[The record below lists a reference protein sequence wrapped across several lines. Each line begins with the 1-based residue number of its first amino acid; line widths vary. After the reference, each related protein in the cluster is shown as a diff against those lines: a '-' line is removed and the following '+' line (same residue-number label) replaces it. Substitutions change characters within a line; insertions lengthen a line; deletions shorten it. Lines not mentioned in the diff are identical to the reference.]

1 MTLHGPADLL
11 RRCVA
16 LLLLLLLAAMPVAAQ
31 NGGAARLAVG
41 DVLQVVL
48 PGEDAF
54 ANTIQVDREG
64 RIELPE
70 SGAVPVAGLTLA
82 EARERVRGVLA
93 QRFRDL
99 SRFNLVL
106 RERKLLLTVY
116 GYVRTPGPVELPR
129 GANVQQAIAAAGGLL
144 PGAQMDRM
152 QVRRDGQPI
161 SFDYKRYL
169 DTGDGSVL
177 PTLRTLDEIFVPAS
191 PLTGNV
197 EVPFDAGA
205 LTRQGDAGTDT
216 PAIRV
221 FGEVNSGGSFAWK
234 EGMTVMD
241 ALMRAGGVTR
251 FAGTEQVRIIAGAE
265 PKIFN
270 LKAFLDTGQAALN
283 PRIAG
288 GTTIFVPVV
297 SEEVK
302 VGPRVIYIMGEI
314 QKAGAYEIKPGMGF
328 FDIIANAGGPTRFA
342 ETRQVRIIRADGRQ
356 VELFDLGGFIERG
369 GGNAP
374 EVRPGDAIFIPEK
387 ANEGQ
392 TASWLRV
399 PTTRAVRVLGAVRSP
414 GRFEWSD
421 EMSLLDLLAQA
432 GGPSDRADTS
442 SVQILPGDRATPIR
456 FDLQKF
462 LDQGGRFA
470 SLPVIRAGYTIT
482 IPEQLSAPNDTRGT
496 WLRQE
501 ADRSIYVMGS
511 IGAPGRYA
519 FDAKLSFLD
528 IISAANGP
536 SSSADLQNIRITHR
550 GESRDRVSRVNLAAY
565 FETGDDTIIP
575 RIRPGDV
582 IYVPDRNRSYL
593 EQPAGNVVRVLGAVG
608 KPGRYPITEGMTIL
622 DLLAEA
628 GGTGGSALDT
638 RIVVVNLS
646 CCANEA
652 RTFDLQKFARSG
664 DFATLPVVRAGD
676 TVYVPSTGQS
686 EWRLFFDGFRD
697 VVSVLS
703 IIALLKVL

>member
-1 MTLHGPADLL
+1 MRD
-11 RRCVA
+11 
-16 LLLLLLLAAMPVAAQ
+16 
-31 NGGAARLAVG
+31 
-41 DVLQVVL
+41 
-48 PGEDAF
+48 
-54 ANTIQVDREG
+54 
-64 RIELPE
+64 
-70 SGAVPVAGLTLA
+70 
-82 EARERVRGVLA
+82 VLA
-93 QRFRDL
+93 QSFRDL

-106 RERKLLLTVY
+106 RERKLLLSVY
-116 GYVRTPGPVELPR
+116 GYVKTPGPVELPT
-129 GANVQQAIAAAGGLL
+129 GANVQQALAAAGGLS
-144 PGAQMDRM
+144 PGAQLDRM
-152 QVRRDGQPI
+152 QVRRNGQAI
-161 SFDYKRYL
+161 AFDYKRYL
-169 DTGDGSVL
+169 DSGDAKLL
-177 PTLRTLDEIFVPAS
+177 PPLRTLDEIFVPAS

-205 LTRQGDAGTDT
+205 LTRQGDAGQDT
-216 PAIRV
+216 PSVRV

-234 EGMTVMD
+234 DGMTVMD

-270 LKAFLDTGQAALN
+270 LKAFLDTGRAALN

-288 GTTIFVPVV
+288 GSTIFVPVV

-369 GGNAP
+369 GGNP
-374 EVRPGDAIFIPEK
+374 PDIKPGDAIFIPEK

-399 PTTRAVRVLGAVRSP
+399 PTSRAVRVLGAVRSP
-414 GRFEWSD
+414 GRFEWAD

-432 GGPSDRADTS
+432 GGPTERSDTS
-442 SVQILPGDRATPIR
+442 AVKILAGDRANPVI
-456 FDLQKF
+456 FDLQRF
-462 LDQGGRFA
+462 LQEGGRFA
-470 SLPVIRAGYTIT
+470 SLPAIHAGYTIT
-482 IPEQLSAPNDTRGT
+482 VPEQLQSPTDTRST
-496 WLRQE
+496 WLRQD

-528 IISAANGP
+528 IMTAANGP
-536 SSSADLQNIRITHR
+536 QASADLQNIRVTHR
-550 GESRDRVSRVNLAAY
+550 GEGRDRVSKVNLAAY
-565 FETGDDTIIP
+565 FETGDDTLLP
-575 RIRPGDV
+575 RLRPGDV
-582 IYVPDRNRSYL
+582 IYIPDRNRNWL
-593 EQPAGNVVRVLGAVG
+593 ETPAANVVRVLGAVG
-608 KPGRYPITEGMTIL
+608 KPGRYPFTEGMTLL

-628 GGTGGSALDT
+628 GGTGASSLDT

-652 RTFDLQKFARSG
+652 RTFDLQKFARTG